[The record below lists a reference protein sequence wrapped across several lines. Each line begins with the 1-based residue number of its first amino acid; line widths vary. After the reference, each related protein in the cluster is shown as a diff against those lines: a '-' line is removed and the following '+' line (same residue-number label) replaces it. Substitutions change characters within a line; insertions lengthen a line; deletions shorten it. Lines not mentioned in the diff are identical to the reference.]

1 MTKKKTT
8 AAKRIPLTEA
18 QKLRRT
24 IKDQTIQMAE
34 MQRRIDGAYETGLKP
49 DMQIQIGDRLFV
61 FKEVKKPWWKLWT

>member
-1 MTKKKTT
+1 
-8 AAKRIPLTEA
+8 
-18 QKLRRT
+18 
-24 IKDQTIQMAE
+24 MAE